1 MSKATVATGRAW
13 PICPPLLL
21 DLRRSNGLAAEPV
34 QGLAAVPS
42 GALRAVNDF
51 HSPARTRPLTRLAEG
66 RAAPPLPI
74 TALRH
79 LQSNRVIRP
88 RLDTGARARLRT
100 RQLRLLG
107 SGFRMRVATPHPLV
121 RPRLNTGAR
130 ARSRTRQLR
139 LLGSGLRARV
149 ATPHPLVRPRLIAG
163 ARARPT
169 ALLKCGCSFLV
180 YSAAGSQPAVHSA
193 PSARHR
199 RRGRFRLKNKD
210 G

>member
-1 MSKATVATGRAW
+1 MADL
-13 PICPPLLL
+13 PPLLL

-107 SGFRMRVATPHPLV
+107 SG
-121 RPRLNTGAR
+121 
-130 ARSRTRQLR
+130 
-139 LLGSGLRARV
+139 LRARV